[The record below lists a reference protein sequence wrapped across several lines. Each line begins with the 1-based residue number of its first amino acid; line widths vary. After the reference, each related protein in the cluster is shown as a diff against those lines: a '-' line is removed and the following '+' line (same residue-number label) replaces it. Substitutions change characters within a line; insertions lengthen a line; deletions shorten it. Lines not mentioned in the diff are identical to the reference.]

1 MEKVETA
8 PQDPATSDSAKQNVD
23 EIKVTSV
30 SLENAGTVKTTDD
43 TVITTGNGISEE
55 QKSCSEIDNADI
67 GRSDMK
73 RSEDTAETTGDAKP
87 STSNEITG
95 QQEIPSETVNQEICR
110 TNKKGD
116 CNEITKEQTVSQE
129 PEDVKACVGDN
140 KGDYKTSDNG
150 LEKEEEQGA
159 QEDDLNGQRKKKT
172 WSFSQVKEMWRKFNI
187 DLMPKVRVLCI
198 NSSHKKLH
206 CS

>member
-1 MEKVETA
+1 
-8 PQDPATSDSAKQNVD
+8 
-23 EIKVTSV
+23 
-30 SLENAGTVKTTDD
+30 
-43 TVITTGNGISEE
+43 
-55 QKSCSEIDNADI
+55 
-67 GRSDMK
+67 MK
-73 RSEDTAETTGDAKP
+73 RSEDTAETTGDPKP
-87 STSNEITG
+87 STSNEITC

-116 CNEITKEQTVSQE
+116 CNEIKKEQTVSQE

-150 LEKEEEQGA
+150 LEKEEEQEA
-159 QEDDLNGQRKKKT
+159 QEVDLNGQRKKKT

-187 DLMPKVRVLCI
+187 DLMPKVRVLCV